1 MGSSDE
7 SSEES
12 EEEEEDDGGGET
24 TMSVYAGPSSS
35 ELTEAIK
42 GAALDL
48 IGSDELPAD
57 TPLMDAGLDSLAAVE
72 FQGMLAKQF
81 PGLQLPATL
90 IFDFPSVSGIAT
102 HMDSEL
108 RAAFVPVEVKS
119 GGGAKK
125 PKAKKPKAKKKK
137 KKKKESSSEE
147 EDDEEDDD
155 DDGGGETTMSVY
167 SGPPLSEL
175 TDAIKSNALD
185 LIGSDELPADTP
197 LMDAGLDSLAAV
209 EFQGMLAKQ
218 FPGLQLPATLIFDF
232 PSVSGIATHMD
243 SELRAAFV
251 PVEVKSGGGAK
262 KPKAKKPKAKK

>member
-1 MGSSDE
+1 MGKKKKKKDSS
-7 SSEES
+7 S
-12 EEEEEDDGGGET
+12 EEEEE
-24 TMSVYAGPSSS
+24 
-35 ELTEAIK
+35 
-42 GAALDL
+42 
-48 IGSDELPAD
+48 
-57 TPLMDAGLDSLAAVE
+57 
-72 FQGMLAKQF
+72 
-81 PGLQLPATL
+81 
-90 IFDFPSVSGIAT
+90 
-102 HMDSEL
+102 
-108 RAAFVPVEVKS
+108 
-119 GGGAKK
+119 
-125 PKAKKPKAKKKK
+125 
-137 KKKKESSSEE
+137 
-147 EDDEEDDD
+147 EEDDD

-262 KPKAKKPKAKK
+262 KPKAKKPKAKKKKKKKKDSSSEEEEEEEDDDD

>member
-1 MGSSDE
+1 MIEMPRLMSIAKTDEERAKATLRIERPDPPARKVKKLKPMGEASDSSSSGSSSGSGSSDSSSSDE

-35 ELTEAIK
+35 ELQEAIK

-90 IFDFPSVSGIAT
+90 IFDFPSVSAIAT
-102 HMDSEL
+102 HMDGEL
-108 RAAFVPVEVKS
+108 RAAFVPVEVKT

-137 KKKKESSSEE
+137 KKKDSSSEE
-147 EDDEEDDD
+147 EDDDDD
-155 DDGGGETTMSVY
+155 D
-167 SGPPLSEL
+167 
-175 TDAIKSNALD
+175 
-185 LIGSDELPADTP
+185 
-197 LMDAGLDSLAAV
+197 
-209 EFQGMLAKQ
+209 
-218 FPGLQLPATLIFDF
+218 
-232 PSVSGIATHMD
+232 
-243 SELRAAFV
+243 
-251 PVEVKSGGGAK
+251 
-262 KPKAKKPKAKK
+262 

>member
-1 MGSSDE
+1 MIEMPRLMSIAKTDEERAKATLRIERPDPPARKVKKLKPMGEASDSSSSGSSSGSGSSDSSSSDE

-35 ELTEAIK
+35 ELQEAIT

-108 RAAFVPVEVKS
+108 RAAFVPVEIKK
-119 GGGAKK
+119 GGGGPKKVKK
-125 PKAKKPKAKKKK
+125 PKAPKKKK
-137 KKKKESSSEE
+137 KKKKKKDSSSEE
-147 EDDEEDDD
+147 ESSEEEEDD
-155 DDGGGETTMSVY
+155 DDGGG
-167 SGPPLSEL
+167 
-175 TDAIKSNALD
+175 
-185 LIGSDELPADTP
+185 
-197 LMDAGLDSLAAV
+197 
-209 EFQGMLAKQ
+209 
-218 FPGLQLPATLIFDF
+218 
-232 PSVSGIATHMD
+232 
-243 SELRAAFV
+243 
-251 PVEVKSGGGAK
+251 
-262 KPKAKKPKAKK
+262 

>member
-1 MGSSDE
+1 MG
-7 SSEES
+7 
-12 EEEEEDDGGGET
+12 
-24 TMSVYAGPSSS
+24 AP
-35 ELTEAIK
+35 
-42 GAALDL
+42 
-48 IGSDELPAD
+48 
-57 TPLMDAGLDSLAAVE
+57 
-72 FQGMLAKQF
+72 
-81 PGLQLPATL
+81 
-90 IFDFPSVSGIAT
+90 
-102 HMDSEL
+102 
-108 RAAFVPVEVKS
+108 
-119 GGGAKK
+119 
-125 PKAKKPKAKKKK
+125 KKKK
-137 KKKKESSSEE
+137 KKKKKKDSSSEE
-147 EDDEEDDD
+147 ESSEEEEDD

-167 SGPPLSEL
+167 SGPPLQEL

-262 KPKAKKPKAKK
+262 KPKAKKPKAKKKKKKKDSSSEEEDDDDDD